1 MNEENTDSNSST
13 TIDDNEIPEKFKLDR
28 NKIQTAT
35 LIDENDEINQLG
47 LSVFNQADL
56 EQGLI
61 DQVDNVVSNQER
73 HHKSVHIEKQIQ
85 SLEQTNNSLR
95 SSISSKQQ
103 ILSTIDKATY
113 LASRKDIQKANIEKT
128 IKELKQQLTKNIA
141 KIKSLKIELIGF
153 SPIDNENENNQI
165 KQSTTSTSLID
176 TLMPTQHNYDENGL
190 LKSTIDQN
198 ERLTSFDSF
207 MQSLDHEYDKRKQLK
222 NKIIEKKPSEVQ
234 KTTTTDSSAFP
245 STPLTLDGPIEY
257 RDKKVKKKPSPIK
270 KTKTKAKKATTT
282 KKPLVISSSSSDDD
296 NEETDPSKM
305 VYDEDNAWFESDEDE
320 KQRLVDEDEDFYEP
334 KKKKKRSSAK
344 DDGDDQQYLTRLRDF
359 YADQKPPSHTNNNEN
374 DDIEIGKGFWIPS
387 SIWNRLFNYQ
397 RAGVKWLWELYEQK
411 CGGIIADEM
420 GLGKTIQIIAYLAAF
435 HYSRVR
441 DTQNRYRGLGPV
453 LIVCPS
459 TLLHQWVHEFHE
471 WWPEFRVAV
480 LHESGSFQGKKGH
493 RLIHKIGTTAA
504 GILITSY
511 ANILIHYDTLVSYPW
526 HYFILDEG
534 HKIRNPDAQITT
546 ACKSFRT
553 PHRLILSG
561 SPMQNNLRELW
572 SLFDFVFP
580 GKLGTLPTFMEYF
593 AIPITRGGYANANPI
608 EVQTA
613 YKCAC
618 ILRDTIKKYLIRRIK
633 SEQNIV
639 LQLPM
644 KNEQVL
650 FCRLTKTQKYIYKE
664 YLKSQQC
671 KDILKGSLQVFVG
684 LINLRKICNHP
695 DLFTDWSQYCPE
707 YGENPNEVNQYG
719 YTKRSG
725 KMIVLETLLKIWYKQ
740 NNRCLLFTQSKQML
754 NILEVFLTKHNYS
767 YLKMDG
773 TTSIASRQ
781 GLVTQFNSDSSI
793 FVFLLTT
800 RVGGLG
806 INLTGANR
814 VLIFDPDWNPST
826 DIQARERAWRIG
838 QTKNVTIYRLLTS
851 GTIEEKIYHR
861 QIFKQFLTNRVLQ
874 DPKQRRFFKSNDL
887 HELFHYDDD
896 NDSDDERTETSIL
909 LAGTNSEINLKEKY
923 DKRKRN
929 KNAKFEGQRVP
940 NLTKIDSKISTNQ
953 QDIQNDIDKEKDDYV
968 LSKLFKKSV
977 VHSALQH
984 DSIVDHSINDYV
996 FIETEAHRYAEEAVK
1011 ALRKSAQD
1019 CYSAESGIPNWG
1031 ARNIQHIRRFGSRTN
1046 KDVIIPDD
1054 DQPSSSSIIKKSNTR
1069 ISNSSSNLL
1078 KDIRERKRE
1087 QSDFIVHTNGQPIE
1101 HDDEENSSNDEGL
1114 TLIRELKDYLQI
1126 GTSIRGK
1133 ATTGEIIDYFQKR
1146 LDGKPGLIPK
1156 FKSLLKQIAN
1166 LERTPSGIGFW
1177 VLKEEFRET

>member
-13 TIDDNEIPEKFKLDR
+13 IIDDNEIPEKFKLDR

-153 SPIDNENENNQI
+153 SPIDNENNQI

-270 KTKTKAKKATTT
+270 KTKTKTTT
-282 KKPLVISSSSSDDD
+282 KKPLVINSLSSDDD

-695 DLFTDWSQYCPE
+695 DLFTDWSQYRSE

-719 YTKRSG
+719 YPKRSG

-1101 HDDEENSSNDEGL
+1101 HDDDEENSSNNEGL